1 MPFESFEI
9 YSRRARGW
17 NEINIQACGA
27 LGAFLIYGW
36 NQHKNAELMAY
47 MALAKEFLLLFV
59 EYLLF
64 VDARFN
70 TSAEPLNWSVN

>member
-1 MPFESFEI
+1 
-9 YSRRARGW
+9 
-17 NEINIQACGA
+17 
-27 LGAFLIYGW
+27 
-36 NQHKNAELMAY
+36 MAY

-70 TSAEPLNWSVN
+70 TSAEPLN